1 MSVPA
6 IAFFNSSGGIG
17 RTSLVY
23 HLAWMF
29 SDLNVRVL
37 AADLAPQAGL
47 TAMFLPEDLL
57 IDVWGDETRLISTRI
72 TDELIRPILLPFDDN
87 LVLLPGNVAL
97 LEGEDELATK
107 WSLAMSGIEEG
118 VTGMSALSRSIQTAA
133 ELTEAQ
139 IILMDLGCNLG
150 AVTRAAMI
158 SANYIV
164 FPLTTDLVTLQS
176 LPHVGA
182 TLSRWRKG
190 WINCQNERRAGHLT
204 PSGLMQPIGYI
215 VQQLGTR
222 LDHSEGLYR
231 YWIDRI
237 PWAYHTGV
245 LAEPSP
251 GISVLEDPCNLGT
264 LRHYRSLMPMAR
276 EARKPMFHLKPAD
289 GAIGAYLQSAEDAR
303 KDFEALAKAIVAKA
317 NLPIQFAS

>member
-1 MSVPA
+1 VSVPA

-204 PSGLMQPIGYI
+204 PSGLM
-215 VQQLGTR
+215 
-222 LDHSEGLYR
+222 
-231 YWIDRI
+231 
-237 PWAYHTGV
+237 
-245 LAEPSP
+245 
-251 GISVLEDPCNLGT
+251 
-264 LRHYRSLMPMAR
+264 
-276 EARKPMFHLKPAD
+276 
-289 GAIGAYLQSAEDAR
+289 
-303 KDFEALAKAIVAKA
+303 
-317 NLPIQFAS
+317 